1 MNRLKKW
8 LEDRRKVRE
17 IKRSVRA
24 RLKDPAAREELNKNV
39 AVLLSAKLKTKL
51 NK

>member
-1 MNRLKKW
+1 MRRLKKW
-8 LEDRRKVRE
+8 LADRRKVRE

-24 RLKDPAAREELNKNV
+24 RLKDPAAREELNKNF
-39 AVLLSAKLKTKL
+39 AVLLSAKLKAKL